1 MSVHV
6 HEFNV
11 FIHTSDDTSSWHASI
26 PSVFLALSADLGNA
40 VAGMYD
46 FEGGLPIIFLA
57 F

>member
-1 MSVHV
+1 MSVHAQ
-6 HEFNV
+6 EFNV